1 MSFVDQTGLERVLA
15 RLKDFID
22 SKVNKSG
29 DAMTGR
35 LTAPEVAATDYFV
48 TPVMV
53 GEGNKTK
60 YYHRVDF
67 GYAGHDHVDFHEY
80 GGIWNFYQ
88 NQGGT
93 KETKILVGSIQPDG
107 FHGNVKGQADSVPSL
122 TNDDIDAAFTEVF
135 G

>member
-1 MSFVDQTGLERVLA
+1 MSFVDQTGLERVLT

-29 DAMTGR
+29 DTMTGR

-53 GEGNKTK
+53 GEGNKNV

-67 GYAGHDHVDFHEY
+67 GYAGHNHVDFYEY

-93 KETKILVGSIQPDG
+93 EETKILVGSIQPDG

-122 TNDDIDAAFTEVF
+122 TNDDIDTAFTEVF

>member
-53 GEGNKTK
+53 GEGNKNV

-93 KETKILVGSIQPDG
+93 EETKILVGSIQPDG
-107 FHGNVKGQADSVPSL
+107 FHENVKGQADSVPSL

>member
-35 LTAPEVAATDYFV
+35 LTAPEVAATDCFV

-53 GEGNKTK
+53 GGGDKNA

-67 GYAGHDHVDFHEY
+67 GYTGRNHVDFHEY

-93 KETKILVGSIQPDG
+93 EETKILVGSIQPDG

-122 TNDDIDAAFTEVF
+122 TNDDIDAAFTKVF